1 MDKYVNG
8 VLTPCTE
15 ADIAK
20 VKVQKEEAD
29 AANLV
34 LYMENFRSKRNK
46 LLEETDYLG
55 TSDNTMS
62 SAMVT
67 YRQELRDATIGIET
81 IDQIFNYKF
90 PTKPE

>member
-1 MDKYVNG
+1 MNKYVNG

-20 VKVQKEEAD
+20 VSVQKEEAD
-29 AANLV
+29 AANFL
-34 LYMENFRSKRNK
+34 LYMKNFRSKRNK

-55 TSDNTMS
+55 ASDNTMS

-81 IDQIFNYKF
+81 IDQIFDYKWS
-90 PTKPE
+90 TKPE